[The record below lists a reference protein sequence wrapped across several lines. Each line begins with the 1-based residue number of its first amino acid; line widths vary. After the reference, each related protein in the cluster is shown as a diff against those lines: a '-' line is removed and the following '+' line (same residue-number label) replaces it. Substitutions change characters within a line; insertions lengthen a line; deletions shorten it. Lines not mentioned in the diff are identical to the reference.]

1 MHRMRIY
8 LAGPDVFLPDAAEQ
22 AARKKLIC
30 ARHGLEGV
38 SPLDPT
44 PEPPEWAGLAEWR
57 RIALRN
63 EGHISSADA
72 LIADLT
78 PFRGPSADAGTIYEV
93 GFGRAL
99 GRPVFAYS
107 TSAAPFTARVLGFL
121 GTEARAD
128 GTLWR
133 DGEAMLIED
142 FGCHDNLMID
152 AGVAA
157 SGGTLFIEDRPD
169 RRRDLALFERAVIA
183 AARHLA
189 RDRRRLE
196 QPKA

>member
-38 SPLDPT
+38 SPLDPF
-44 PEPPEWAGLAEWR
+44 PEPADWAGLPEWR
-57 RIALRN
+57 RIASRN
-63 EGHISSADA
+63 EGHISTSVA

-78 PFRGPSADAGTIYEV
+78 PFHGPSADAGTIYEV

-107 TSAAPFTARVLGFL
+107 TIATKFTARVLGFL
-121 GTEARAD
+121 GEEARAE

-133 DGEAMLIED
+133 DRESMLVED

-152 AGVAA
+152 AGVAG
-157 SGGTLFIEDRPD
+157 SGGMLLIEDRPD
-169 RRRDLALFERAVIA
+169 LRRDLVLFERAVVA
-183 AARHLA
+183 AARHLGTSV
-189 RDRRRLE
+189 
-196 QPKA
+196 